1 MIDFE
6 QLKIENQT
14 YNEKIVERNE
24 DLTKLGNKIE
34 SAVQVLTHMKEKL
47 DFVTMQ
53 NTRLQ
58 QKLQEVEVE
67 STASRDKLGK
77 MKLARDMLR
86 RENTELQQ
94 NMGLLGKEV
103 SLRQRPKFI
112 PTMHLGSFVRFRVA
126 NTKKRRDECR
136 IGKVTS
142 KTH

>member
-77 MKLARDMLR
+77 MKLARDTLR

-103 SLRQRPKFI
+103 NLPLYNRI
-112 PTMHLGSFVRFRVA
+112 TYRF
-126 NTKKRRDECR
+126 
-136 IGKVTS
+136 
-142 KTH
+142 